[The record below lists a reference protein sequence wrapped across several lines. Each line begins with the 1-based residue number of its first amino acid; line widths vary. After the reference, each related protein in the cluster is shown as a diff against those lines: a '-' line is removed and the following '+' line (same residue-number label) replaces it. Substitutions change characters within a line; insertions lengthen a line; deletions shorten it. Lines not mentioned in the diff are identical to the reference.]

1 MMEGRKENAACLIW
15 DRPVEGGEAENTL
28 REALLSGVNRLGVGC
43 TYRFEGGCA
52 RAVLT
57 GSPEALGELLAKL
70 R

>member
-1 MMEGRKENAACLIW
+1 M
-15 DRPVEGGEAENTL
+15 EGGEAENTL

-52 RAVLT
+52 RAILT
-57 GSPEALGELLAKL
+57 GTPEAPGELLVRL